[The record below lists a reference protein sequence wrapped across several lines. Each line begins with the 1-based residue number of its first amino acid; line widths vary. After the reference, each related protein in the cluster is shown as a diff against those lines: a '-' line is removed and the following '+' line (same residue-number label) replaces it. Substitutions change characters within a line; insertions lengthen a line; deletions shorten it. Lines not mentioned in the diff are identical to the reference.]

1 MKIPKFL
8 TGLLMGTLLA
18 AAFWYWQK
26 STSAEDG
33 ALEVLDRLAAAE
45 ARLREQM
52 ADTAVR
58 PAPASNP
65 VQVDP
70 DDLQEIAG
78 IGPTYA
84 QRLHEAGIVTFAD
97 LAVLTPERVM
107 EITGSRSIE
116 TAVDWIVAAEA
127 LSAP

>member
-1 MKIPKFL
+1 MKPPKFL
-8 TGLLMGTLLA
+8 TGLLLGTLLA

-52 ADTAVR
+52 AVR
-58 PAPASNP
+58 QEEMGDP
-65 VQVDP
+65 VQADP
-70 DDLQEIAG
+70 DDLRAIDG

-84 QRLHEAGIVTFAD
+84 QRLREAGIVTFAG
-97 LAVLTPERVM
+97 LAALTPERVM
-107 EITGSRSIE
+107 EITGSRSVE

>member
-1 MKIPKFL
+1 MKTPKFL
-8 TGLLMGTLLA
+8 IGLLVGTLLA

-45 ARLREQM
+45 ARLRDMQ
-52 ADTAVR
+52 AAR
-58 PAPASNP
+58 PAAPAN
-65 VQVDP
+65 DNTLA
-70 DDLQEIAG
+70 DDLQKIEG

-84 QRLHEAGIVTFAD
+84 RRLNEAGITSFEA
-97 LAVLTPERVM
+97 LAALPAEQVVA
-107 EITGSRSIE
+107 ITGVRSSE

-127 LSAP
+127 LSSL